1 MRFDMNNGNQN
12 DHEDFELDDEEES
25 SRGFIR
31 VLSAVFVLAAV
42 GGFVALAWYA
52 YQSGNS
58 SVDEADIPLVAEE
71 DTPIKETPKD
81 PGGWQFDHQ
90 DKSVYNQLAA
100 GKGGDAAPVA
110 ERIMP
115 ATEEPVQRANELPPE
130 EVTSAP
136 VGEPEQV
143 VAVQQST
150 SASQVETQNSVADH
164 QQVATESV
172 IPTPA
177 PEAQPLPVE
186 EVKSVPVAEKPIA
199 EKPAP
204 VVTKET
210 PKPAAASGKFMAQ
223 LGAFRSQAEAEK
235 TWSKVSAAHGSK
247 FPTKSHKIDRADL
260 GAKGVF
266 YRLQMGPFDSEA
278 SARKI
283 CSYLT
288 EQKQACFIVK
298 L

>member
-12 DHEDFELDDEEES
+12 DDDDFDLDDEGEES

-31 VLSAVFVLAAV
+31 VLSGVFVLAAI

-58 SVDEADIPLVAEE
+58 GVDEADIPLVAEE
-71 DTPIKETPKD
+71 EGPIKETPKE
-81 PGGWQFDHQ
+81 PGGWQFEHQ

-100 GKGGDAAPVA
+100 GKGADVAPVA

-115 ATEEPVQRANELPPE
+115 AAEEPVERADLPPE
-130 EVTSAP
+130 EVTSSPLA
-136 VGEPEQV
+136 EPEQV

-150 SASQVETQNSVADH
+150 SASQVETEKPATEH

-177 PEAQPLPVE
+177 PAAQPLPVE
-186 EVKSVPVAEKPIA
+186 EVKSVPVAEKP
-199 EKPAP
+199 
-204 VVTKET
+204 VVVKET
-210 PKPAAASGKFMAQ
+210 PKPAASSGKFMAQ
-223 LGAFRSQAEAEK
+223 LGAFGSQDAAEK
-235 TWSKVSAAHGSK
+235 AWNKINAAYGSK
-247 FPTKSHKIDRADL
+247 FPTKSHKVARADL
-260 GAKGVF
+260 GAKSV

-278 SARKI
+278 SARKV

-298 L
+298 I

>member
-1 MRFDMNNGNQN
+1 MRFDMNNSNQN
-12 DHEDFELDDEEES
+12 DEDDFDLDDEGEEA
-25 SRGFIR
+25 SRGFLR
-31 VLSAVFVLAAV
+31 VLSGVFVLAAI

-58 SVDEADIPLVAEE
+58 TVDEADIPLVAED

-81 PGGWQFDHQ
+81 PGGWQFEHQ

-115 ATEEPVQRANELPPE
+115 PSEEPVQRADDLPPE

-136 VGEPEQV
+136 VAEPEQV
-143 VAVQQST
+143 IGVQETT
-150 SASQVETQNSVADH
+150 SGSEVETQKASAEH

-172 IPTPA
+172 IPTPV
-177 PEAQPLPVE
+177 PQVQPLPVE
-186 EVKSVPVAEKPIA
+186 EVKSVPVAEKP
-199 EKPAP
+199 AP
-204 VVTKET
+204 VVVKET
-210 PKPAAASGKFMAQ
+210 PKPVASSGKFMAQ
-223 LGAFRSQAEAEK
+223 LGAFSSQSEAEK
-235 TWSKVSAAHGSK
+235 AWSKISAAHGSK
-247 FPTKSHKIDRADL
+247 FPTKSHKVDRADL

-283 CSYLT
+283 CAYLT